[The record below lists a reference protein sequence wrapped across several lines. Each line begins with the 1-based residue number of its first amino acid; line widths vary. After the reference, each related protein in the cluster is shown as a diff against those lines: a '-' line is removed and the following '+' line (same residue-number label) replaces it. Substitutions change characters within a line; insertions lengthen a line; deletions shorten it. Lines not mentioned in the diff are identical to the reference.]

1 MFADPANNIGSLSL
15 PISLMLTAKGGLK
28 PGVKVTIG
36 GEEYTAPQMN
46 FGSVRAMANLDRKS
60 ASFVNDLLGFVL
72 MESLKRN
79 YDGVNAVWLNETLEG
94 SEMDGAADSRVGNH
108 AGERPDQTGRKH
120 RGKLWR

>member
-1 MFADPANNIGSLSL
+1 
-15 PISLMLTAKGGLK
+15 MLTSKGGLK

-46 FGSVRAMANLDRKS
+46 FGSIREMANLDRQS
-60 ASFVNDLLGFVL
+60 RSFVNDLLGFVL

-94 SEMDGAADSRVGNH
+94 SEMDGAATAELEIMRASGLIKADVVP
-108 AGERPDQTGRKH
+108 GEAPAVMG
-120 RGKLWR
+120 